1 MTEQHDLQEIYE
13 SLLTTAN
20 ELIVDHDPLAI
31 AACML
36 AQALSIYRTA
46 LTEEDYNRII
56 DNISAKR
63 DKIKVFTPD
72 ETLH

>member
-1 MTEQHDLQEIYE
+1 MTEQDDIQEIYQ
-13 SLLTTAN
+13 SLLITAN
-20 ELIVDHDPLAI
+20 ELMTDHDPLAI

-63 DKIKVFTPD
+63 DRIKILTGN
-72 ETLH
+72 ESLH

>member
-1 MTEQHDLQEIYE
+1 MTEQHDIEQIYNTLMAAAND
-13 SLLTTAN
+13 LLV
-20 ELIVDHDPLAI
+20 EHDPLAI

-46 LTEEDYNRII
+46 LDEEDYNKLV

-63 DKIKVFTPD
+63 DRVQIFTNS
-72 ETLH
+72 ESLH